1 MVIFGV
7 KRGERMYTRE
17 LLMKEIEDVE
27 TRMFYLDMKDRWS
40 QADFELM
47 RLYQIKLKELK
58 QRLEQLEC
66 NISQ

>member
-1 MVIFGV
+1 
-7 KRGERMYTRE
+7 MYTRE